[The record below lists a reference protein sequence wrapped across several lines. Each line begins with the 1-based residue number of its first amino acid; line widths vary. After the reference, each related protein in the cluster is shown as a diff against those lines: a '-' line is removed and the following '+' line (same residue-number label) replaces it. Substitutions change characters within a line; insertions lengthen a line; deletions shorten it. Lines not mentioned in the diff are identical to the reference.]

1 MELDGIMPI
10 TWRRVAS
17 QRARWETYGKHATP
31 GVVLSH
37 LTTDFGLRP
46 CAARARWAQQKR
58 VPQSL
63 VSPAAPDS
71 ESHFCHAH
79 TGSQDPSSGPGIPSV
94 VTSKAELCH
103 CGKHERLVPAAG
115 TSCERL

>member
-1 MELDGIMPI
+1 MAQSRLAG
-10 TWRRVAS
+10 
-17 QRARWETYGKHATP
+17 ARWETYGKQATP

-37 LTTDFGLRP
+37 LTTDFGFRP

-71 ESHFCHAH
+71 ESHFCHA
-79 TGSQDPSSGPGIPSV
+79 TRAPKTP
-94 VTSKAELCH
+94 L
-103 CGKHERLVPAAG
+103 AG
-115 TSCERL
+115 QGYQVL